1 MARYVI
7 HYTLDGQRR
16 WDFAQLEHGT
26 LEEALAALILI
37 HGEDQVNS
45 LGDIRVTK
53 AL

>member
-16 WDFAQLEHGT
+16 WDFAQLEQGT
-26 LEEALAALILI
+26 VEEARAALIAL
-37 HGEDQVNS
+37 HGEPQADS
-45 LGDIRVTK
+45 LQDIRVTK